1 MQSRFPQ
8 SIVTP
13 PAESS
18 PEILSTAKTVLR
30 AQAQSLTYISNMYEQ
45 DASVQAQFFLSLQY
59 MHNAILSNGKIVISG
74 MGKSYKIADKL
85 VATMNSL
92 GIHATALHPSDAL
105 HGDLGVIKPTDVV
118 VLITSSGN
126 TPELLNILPHIAQ
139 GIPLL
144 CLTCTLD
151 SPLALKSTSLLPAVL
166 PKDLTEKSVYG
177 LPAPTTST
185 TACLAVGDA
194 VCITLAEMLISD
206 LNQRRM
212 NFGKWH
218 PGGAIGQDFS
228 KEQGGKGALRVDAAT
243 IRARITPWERVAKIA
258 AGSVSSEASLWRLLA
273 SHAWMVYD
281 NKKLIA
287 TSTVIAALESTE
299 HGNDAAA
306 YDSVM
311 MTVKG
316 HELTSLVNYLDAGD
330 TVYEQLAATKLALVH
345 GPDGMPTGL
354 YAA

>member
-1 MQSRFPQ
+1 
-8 SIVTP
+8 
-13 PAESS
+13 
-18 PEILSTAKTVLR
+18 
-30 AQAQSLTYISNMYEQ
+30 
-45 DASVQAQFFLSLQY
+45 

-139 GIPLL
+139 GIPIL

-166 PKDLTEKSVYG
+166 PKDLTENSVYG

-194 VCITLAEMLISD
+194 VCITLAEMLIGD
-206 LNQRRM
+206 LHQRRM

-228 KEQGGKGALRVDAAT
+228 KEQMKVDANA
-243 IRARITPWERVAKIA
+243 IRAKITPWAGVAKIA
-258 AGSVSSEASLWRLLA
+258 AGSVANEAALWRLLA
-273 SHAWMVYD
+273 SHTWMVYD
-281 NKKLIA
+281 DKKLIA
-287 TSTVIAALESTE
+287 TSTVIAALASTD

-306 YDSVM
+306 YDRVM

-316 HELTSLVNYLDAGD
+316 HELVSLVHYLDVGD
-330 TVYEQLAATKLALVH
+330 TVYEQLAAAKLALVH
-345 GPDGMPTGL
+345 GPDGVPTGL
-354 YAA
+354 YTA

>member
-8 SIVTP
+8 PIVTP
-13 PAESS
+13 PSESS
-18 PEILSTAKTVLR
+18 PEILSTARTVLR
-30 AQAQSLTYISNMYEQ
+30 AQAQSLAYISNIYEH

-59 MHNAILSNGKIVISG
+59 MHNAILSNGKIVVSG

-126 TPELLNILPHIAQ
+126 TPELLNILPHISK

-194 VCITLAEMLISD
+194 VCITLAEMLIGD

-228 KEQGGKGALRVDAAT
+228 KEQEGGAPVTDAAT
-243 IRARITPWERVAKIA
+243 IRARITPWDRVAKIA
-258 AGSVSSEASLWRLLA
+258 AGSVDSEAALWRLLA
-273 SHAWMVYD
+273 SHAWVVYD

-287 TSTVIAALESTE
+287 TSTIIAALASTE

-306 YDSVM
+306 YDIVM
-311 MTVKG
+311 TTVKG
-316 HELTSLVNYLDAGD
+316 HELASLVSYLDAGD
-330 TVYEQLAATKLALVH
+330 TVYEQLAAAKLALVH
-345 GPDGMPTGL
+345 GLDGVPTGL

>member
-8 SIVTP
+8 PIVTP
-13 PAESS
+13 PSESS
-18 PEILSTAKTVLR
+18 PEILSTARTVLR
-30 AQAQSLTYISNMYEQ
+30 AQAQSLAYISDIYER

-59 MHNAILSNGKIVISG
+59 MHNAILSNGKIVITG

-151 SPLALKSTSLLPAVL
+151 SPLALKSTSVLPAVI
-166 PKDLTEKSVYG
+166 PKGLTEKSVYG

-206 LNQRRM
+206 LNERRM

-228 KEQGGKGALRVDAAT
+228 KEQNKTAPVDVAA
-243 IRARITPWERVAKIA
+243 IRARITPWDRVPQIV
-258 AGSVSSEASLWRLLA
+258 AGSVASEAALWRLLA
-273 SHAWMVYD
+273 SHAWVVYD

-287 TSTVIAALESTE
+287 TSAVIEALASTE
-299 HGNDAAA
+299 HGDNASA
-306 YDSVM
+306 YDSVLAA
-311 MTVKG
+311 VKG
-316 HELTSLVNYLDAGD
+316 HELAGLVNYLDSSE
-330 TVYEQLAATKLALVH
+330 TVHEQLSVSKLALVH
-345 GPDGMPTGL
+345 DLNGVPTGL